1 MQEVYFLVKIQ
12 ICGLSLY
19 NLDILLFWMATSD
32 GIAAQV

>member
-1 MQEVYFLVKIQ
+1 MQEVHFWVKIQ

-32 GIAAQV
+32 GLEAQV